1 MSGLVVRH
9 LEGDRFRVEIRG
21 HVVEVDQPIED
32 GGDDK
37 APTPTELF
45 AASLA
50 SCVGFYAERFLRR
63 HDLPVEGLTA
73 ECSFEMATDR
83 PARVVSMD
91 VRLGLPDRVPAE
103 RLPAL
108 RAVVE
113 HCTVHNSLVQP
124 PAVTIRLPGDP

>member
-1 MSGLVVRH
+1 VPDLVVRH
-9 LEGDRFRVEIRG
+9 LERDRLRIEIRG
-21 HVVEVDQPIED
+21 HHLDVDQPVED

-63 HDLPVEGLTA
+63 HDLPTEGLA
-73 ECSFEMATDR
+73 VECSFRMASDR
-83 PARVVSMD
+83 PARVVSID
-91 VRLGLPDRVPAE
+91 VRVALPDGVPPE
-103 RLPAL
+103 RGPAL

-113 HCTVHNSLVQP
+113 HCTVHNTLVQP
-124 PAVTIRLPGDP
+124 PVVTIDL

>member
-1 MSGLVVRH
+1 MPSLVVRH
-9 LEGDRFRVEIRG
+9 LERDRLRIEVRG
-21 HVVEVDQPIED
+21 HHVDVDQPVED

-63 HDLPVEGLTA
+63 HDLPTEGLA
-73 ECSFEMATDR
+73 VDCSFRMASDR
-83 PARVVSMD
+83 PARVVSID
-91 VRLGLPDRVPAE
+91 VRVALPDGVPEERVPAF
-103 RLPAL
+103 

-113 HCTVHNSLVQP
+113 HCTVHNTLMQP
-124 PAVTIRLPGDP
+124 PVVTIDV

>member
-1 MSGLVVRH
+1 VPYLVVRH
-9 LEGDRFRVEIRG
+9 LERDRLRIEIRG
-21 HVVEVDQPIED
+21 HHLDVDQPVED

-63 HDLPVEGLTA
+63 HDLPTEGLA
-73 ECSFEMATDR
+73 VECSFRMASDR
-83 PARVVSMD
+83 PARVVSID
-91 VRLGLPDRVPAE
+91 VRVALPDGVPPE
-103 RLPAL
+103 RRPAL

-113 HCTVHNSLVQP
+113 HCTVHNTLMQP
-124 PAVTIRLPGDP
+124 PVVTIDL